1 MEEGDQTTRL
11 SHRERRNGNHPI
23 DTRDTSKL
31 ARVFTASHNRVMVS
45 CTSASAFAIPPGTWW
60 CRSSPAGRRGTTLR
74 MGEREPVPR
83 RSFSVAGIAAAALVL
98 LDTAQRLGV
107 TQPASAAGSFEA
119 EAGLLRSR
127 LRGPIAGLEQLK
139 KNSPRVAAFP
149 AWLEGAWDVETSLVA
164 GGLHSPSPLLQ
175 KGGDTAGVEEALRGV
190 VGATMRFVSNGKGGA
205 VEDRGFG
212 ARAAAEVLGGFSV
225 ADARCV
231 SSSASDGFADFFSSA
246 ALEAT
251 QGQMDGLF
259 SRLPYKCH
267 LEEVASVGD

>member
-1 MEEGDQTTRL
+1 
-11 SHRERRNGNHPI
+11 
-23 DTRDTSKL
+23 
-31 ARVFTASHNRVMVS
+31 MVS
-45 CTSASAFAIPPGTWW
+45 CTSAPAFAIPPGTWW

-107 TQPASAAGSFEA
+107 TQPASAAAGRFEA

-127 LRGPIAGLEQLK
+127 LRGPIEGLEQLK

-149 AWLEGAWDVETSLVA
+149 AWLEGAWDAETSLDA
-164 GGLHSPSPLLQ
+164 PPLLQ

-190 VGATMRFVSNGKGGA
+190 VGASMRFVANGKGGA

-231 SSSASDGFADFFSSA
+231 SSSAPGGFADYSQVDS
-246 ALEAT
+246 L
-251 QGQMDGLF
+251 DL
-259 SRLPYKCH
+259 
-267 LEEVASVGD
+267 